1 MLRVLIADKQ
11 HAIADATARILGKF
25 GHHTTAVYSG
35 QRAVELAAV
44 LRPDVF
50 ISEVM
55 MPGMTGIEAG
65 ILVRLMLPSCRIVL
79 FAEEGLT
86 AGLFQRA
93 KSQGHVFETIS
104 KPIELQVLLSRLKWH
119 YTVSPLPKGRTGQE
133 QAVRRRKN
141 SVASPKI
148 EPEKEPFRR

>member
-11 HAIADATARILGKF
+11 HTVADTTAKILGKF
-25 GHHTTAVYSG
+25 GHETTAVYSG
-35 QRAVELAAV
+35 QSAVELAAV

-65 ILVRLMLPSCRIVL
+65 ILVRLMLPSCRVIL

-86 AGLFQRA
+86 AGLFERA

-104 KPIELQVLLSRLKWH
+104 KPIELQVLLSRLRW
-119 YTVSPLPKGRTGQE
+119 SSAASRQFEKGRT
-133 QAVRRRKN
+133 
-141 SVASPKI
+141 I
-148 EPEKEPFRR
+148 